1 MTEKNR
7 RAKRG
12 CGLAIRNRPIK
23 NLNGKNKK
31 VLDNQIKKCYNE
43 YIKRKKEVIIMT
55 NTMTYAQA
63 IDNAINGTMNEATVE
78 RLTALKEQLAKRS
91 TSKTP
96 TKVQRE
102 NEVIMINILNA
113 LADIGEPTTVTG
125 LITHGVE
132 GFPTADGKVLTSQ
145 KASSMLRKL
154 IDAGKVVKTI
164 EGKRALFAVA

>member
-63 IDNAINGTMNEATVE
+63 IDNAINGNMDEATVE
-78 RLTALKEQLAKRS
+78 RLTALKEQLGKRS
-91 TSKTP
+91 ASKTP
-96 TKVQRE
+96 TKKQKE
-102 NEVIMINILNA
+102 NEVIMDAIEVAMSKFN
-113 LADIGEPTTVTG
+113 EPVTVTE
-125 LITHGVE
+125 LITTGE
-132 GFPTADGKVLTSQ
+132 GLPEGLTNQKVSAL
-145 KASSMLRKL
+145 LRKM
-154 IDAGKVVKTI
+154 IEAGRVVKTI
-164 EGKRALFAVA
+164 EGKRAVFALA